1 MRSCNTPLIF
11 ESAEIIAKRKMGNL
25 NSNDSSPEVIIPHNG
40 RILLSM
46 SSVGAAAIVV
56 CIFALIMALKFKLHK
71 FFIHRLAIYQVL
83 SASLYS
89 IVCVMEVIFINYDD
103 SSTYHILCIIEGFL
117 LEYTLWIKLMFTFC
131 LTFHLFCFSVFHVK
145 FARLEV
151 FYVLASVLGPLL
163 FIWIPFVSING
174 RGITY
179 GLAGAWC
186 WIRNW
191 QNNNASQN
199 LEPGEIEQYTL
210 LYGPAISG
218 LMLCGVAVLVIAV
231 VLICRA
237 YNCKCCH
244 QNNDDEF
251 QPLLINGDRKTKKKI
266 LREIL
271 PLIIY
276 PILSFMFYIP
286 AFTNRLIGSKD
297 EEPNETSFMWSAI
310 SLPLVGLLAGVSL
323 IVHIFILKCPRNDKP
338 PPATTTRFEP
348 PAESELDDEII
359 QSTNIDT
366 GTSDSSSS
374 YE

>member
-1 MRSCNTPLIF
+1 M
-11 ESAEIIAKRKMGNL
+11 KRKMGNL
-25 NSNDSSPEVIIPHNG
+25 NSSDSSSEVIIPRHD

-56 CIFALIMALKFKLHK
+56 CIVALIMALKFRLHK

-89 IVCVMEVIFINYDD
+89 IVCVMEVIFINYNDH
-103 SSTYHILCIIEGFL
+103 THRILCIIEGFL

-131 LTFHLFCFSVFHVK
+131 LTFHLFCLSVFHVK

-163 FIWIPFVSING
+163 FIWIPFVSINES
-174 RGITY
+174 GITY

-186 WIRNW
+186 WIQNW
-191 QNNNASQN
+191 QNNNASQK
-199 LEPGEIEQYTL
+199 LKHGEIQQYTL

-218 LMLCGVAVLVIAV
+218 LMLCGAAVLVIAV

-237 YNCKCCH
+237 YNCKCCRRDNDNES
-244 QNNDDEF
+244 QPLFNDD
-251 QPLLINGDRKTKKKI
+251 LKTKKKI

-286 AFTNRLIGSKD
+286 AFINRLIGSKD
-297 EEPNETSFMWSAI
+297 KEPNETSFMWSAI

-323 IVHIFILKCPRNDKP
+323 IVHIFILKCPGNNEP

-348 PAESELDDEII
+348 PAESELDDEIM

>member
-1 MRSCNTPLIF
+1 
-11 ESAEIIAKRKMGNL
+11 MGNL

-89 IVCVMEVIFINYDD
+89 IVCVLEVIFINYDG
-103 SSTYHILCIIEGFL
+103 SSAYHILCIIEGFL

>member
-1 MRSCNTPLIF
+1 
-11 ESAEIIAKRKMGNL
+11 MGNL
-25 NSNDSSPEVIIPHNG
+25 HSNDSSPEVIIPHHD

-46 SSVGAAAIVV
+46 SSVGAAAVVV

-89 IVCVMEVIFINYDD
+89 IVCVLEVIFINYDG
-103 SSTYHILCIIEGFL
+103 SSAYHILCIIEGFL

-131 LTFHLFCFSVFHVK
+131 LTFHLFCLSVRHVK
-145 FARLEV
+145 FAQLEA
-151 FYVLASVLGPLL
+151 FYVLSSVFGPLL

-174 RGITY
+174 SKITY

-186 WIRNW
+186 WIQNW
-191 QNNNASQN
+191 QNNNVSQK
-199 LEPGEIEQYTL
+199 LKHGEVEQYAL

-218 LMLCGVAVLVIAV
+218 LMLCGAAVLVIAV

-237 YNCKCCH
+237 YNCKCCRR
-244 QNNDDEF
+244 NNDNES
-251 QPLLINGDRKTKKKI
+251 QPLLLNDDDLIKKRKI

-286 AFTNRLIGSKD
+286 AFTNRLIGSIQTQKK
-297 EEPNETSFMWSAI
+297 PNEMSFMWSAAI

-323 IVHIFILKCPRNDKP
+323 IVHILILKCPKNDAP
-338 PPATTTRFEP
+338 PSATTTHFEP
-348 PAESELDDEII
+348 PAESELDNECV
-359 QSTNIDT
+359 QSTN
-366 GTSDSSSS
+366 
-374 YE
+374 

>member
-1 MRSCNTPLIF
+1 
-11 ESAEIIAKRKMGNL
+11 MGNL
-25 NSNDSSPEVIIPHNG
+25 HCSNMDSDKLHNCP
-40 RILLSM
+40 ILLSM

-56 CIFALIMALKFKLHK
+56 CFVALIMALKFKLHK

-83 SASLYS
+83 SATFYS
-89 IVCVMEVIFINYDD
+89 IVCVMEVIFINYQYDDD
-103 SSTYHILCIIEGFL
+103 SRYDNDLYHILCIIEGFM

-131 LTFHLFCFSVFHVK
+131 LTFHLFCLSVRHVK
-145 FARLEV
+145 YARLEV
-151 FYVLASVLGPLL
+151 FYVLASVFGPLL

-286 AFTNRLIGSKD
+286 AFTNRLIGSK
-297 EEPNETSFMWSAI
+297 ESNPNQMSFMWSAI

-323 IVHIFILKCPRNDKP
+323 IVHILILKCPKNDAP
-338 PPATTTRFEP
+338 PSATTTHFEP
-348 PAESELDDEII
+348 PAESQLDNECA
-359 QSTNIDT
+359 QSTN
-366 GTSDSSSS
+366 
-374 YE
+374 

>member
-1 MRSCNTPLIF
+1 
-11 ESAEIIAKRKMGNL
+11 MGNS
-25 NSNDSSPEVIIPHNG
+25 NSTDDSPVLVPHN
-40 RILLSM
+40 RLILISM

-56 CIFALIMALKFKLHK
+56 CLVALIMALKFKIHK

-89 IVCVMEVIFINYDD
+89 IVCVMEVIFINYQYD
-103 SSTYHILCIIEGFL
+103 TYHILCIIEGFM

-131 LTFHLFCFSVFHVK
+131 LTFHLFCLSVFHAM

-151 FYVLASVLGPLL
+151 FYVLTSVFGPLL

-174 RGITY
+174 SKITY

-186 WIRNW
+186 WIQNW
-191 QNNNASQN
+191 KNNNASTN
-199 LEPGEIEQYTL
+199 LVQGEVEQYAL
-210 LYGPAISG
+210 LYGPALSC

-231 VLICRA
+231 VLICQA

-244 QNNDDEF
+244 GNDDDEL
-251 QPLLINGDRKTKKKI
+251 QPLLGNNDPKRKRKI
-266 LREIL
+266 LKEIL

-297 EEPNETSFMWSAI
+297 KEPDVTSFMWSAI

-323 IVHIFILKCPRNDKP
+323 IVHIFILKFPKNDVP
-338 PPATTTRFEP
+338 PAATTTHFEP
-348 PAESELDDEII
+348 PAESELDNEWNCRV
-359 QSTNIDT
+359 QM
-366 GTSDSSSS
+366 
-374 YE
+374 

>member
-89 IVCVMEVIFINYDD
+89 IVCVLEVIFINYDG
-103 SSTYHILCIIEGFL
+103 SSAYHILCIIEGFL